1 MIVFS
6 MGNTANISFRDEDM
20 DVWEW
25 MEKQHNEG
33 MFRNRSHVV
42 VAALRRMKEQE
53 GDDVLI

>member
-1 MIVFS
+1 